1 MTCLPIKVSVA
12 LNLFYQFKRQPTPSL
27 RSFTR
32 STTATFLGSIFV
44 FSLYTHISQPFSIPL
59 SSLSDVPF
67 RKRLLLYCNPF
78 LLLRK
83 RHLRQNLFMR
93 RFNSLLRW

>member
-12 LNLFYQFKRQPTPSL
+12 LNLLYQFKRQLTPSL
-27 RSFTR
+27 RSFTK
-32 STTATFLGSIFV
+32 STTATSLGSIFV
-44 FSLYTHISQPFSIPL
+44 FSLYTHISQPLSIPL

-67 RKRLLLYCNPF
+67 RKRLLLYRNPF
-78 LLLRK
+78 LLLGK

-93 RFNSLLRW
+93 RFNCLLRW